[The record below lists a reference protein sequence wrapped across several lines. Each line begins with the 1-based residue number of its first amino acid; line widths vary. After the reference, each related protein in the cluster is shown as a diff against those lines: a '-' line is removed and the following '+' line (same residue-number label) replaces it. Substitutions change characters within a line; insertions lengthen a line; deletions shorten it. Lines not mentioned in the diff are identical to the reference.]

1 MENRSN
7 DLLVGSFVL
16 LFVVAT
22 LGFLGWLTNRDIAGD
37 VQQYEIYLRQSVT
50 GLQSG
55 SPVRFLGVPV
65 GVVTD
70 VRIDPETMNRVRVS
84 IEVPEDTP
92 IRIDSEASLE
102 QQGLTGGVFVQISPG
117 SEGAELLNVAS
128 NEDIPEIRSSASQI
142 SALLEAAPQLLENL
156 IVLSER
162 ATQVFS
168 DQNLGALG
176 NSMAELEKLTG
187 ELAKSS
193 ARLAPLMDNANK
205 ALVAYT
211 ELGSNIDDRM
221 IKFLDQTDGSIK
233 TIEQATVDVF
243 KEVTLTSQSI
253 YATSEAAQKIVNKA
267 GQIVEAN
274 SDAVGDFTS
283 TGLYELT
290 FLFQELR
297 SLISNLNLLAERL
310 ERGPSE
316 FLFGSSADGVKVE
329 HQ

>member
-1 MENRSN
+1 
-7 DLLVGSFVL
+7 VL
-16 LFVVAT
+16 S
-22 LGFLGWLTNRDIAGD
+22 
-37 VQQYEIYLRQSVT
+37 RQT
-50 GLQSG
+50 
-55 SPVRFLGVPV
+55 
-65 GVVTD
+65 
-70 VRIDPETMNRVRVS
+70 I
-84 IEVPEDTP
+84 
-92 IRIDSEASLE
+92 
-102 QQGLTGGVFVQISPG
+102 
-117 SEGAELLNVAS
+117 
-128 NEDIPEIRSSASQI
+128 IPEIRSSASQI

-162 ATQVFS
+162 ASKVFS

-221 IKFLDQTDGSIK
+221 TKFLDQTDGSIK